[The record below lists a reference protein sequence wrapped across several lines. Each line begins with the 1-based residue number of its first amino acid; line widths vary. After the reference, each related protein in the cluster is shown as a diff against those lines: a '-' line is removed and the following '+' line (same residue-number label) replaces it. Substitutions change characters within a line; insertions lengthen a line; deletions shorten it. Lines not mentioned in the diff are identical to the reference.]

1 MEALKVKEM
10 MKREVPQVKTI
21 KIEPA
26 CMRYGVGR
34 NTMRKIAEDAGA
46 VVRIGKSY
54 LINVSKVD
62 KYMDSLSGN
71 EWMSEVFK
79 ENDRMEVRRWIL
91 MKLYRW

>member
-26 CMRYGVGR
+26 CMRYGVGK

-62 KYMDSLSGN
+62 KYMDALSG
-71 EWMSEVFK
+71 V
-79 ENDRMEVRRWIL
+79 V
-91 MKLYRW
+91 MKSNVTKKIPSKAVQR